1 MCSFKRNIFRLDI
14 ALYFPVVLF
23 IILRNL
29 VPAFESVE
37 EIVWT
42 KAVAA
47 LTCVAVYYVIQSS
60 SKSG

>member
-1 MCSFKRNIFRLDI
+1 MLH
-14 ALYFPVVLF
+14 FPVVLF

-42 KAVAA
+42 KAVAV
-47 LTCVAVYYVIQSS
+47 LNCVAVYYAIQSS
-60 SKSG
+60 SKGG